1 MIDIP
6 MKPTA
11 KNERKAA
18 NIHDA
23 EFQPWVMENG
33 ELHDSSVLQLDTSK
47 PNGVGFHVYKMEP
60 GSTTTPH
67 RHTNNEEFLILSGEL
82 IENDGTVF
90 REGDL
95 VWLKKGTEHFSHTIN
110 GCVMAVYIE
119 TAEKEI

>member
-1 MIDIP
+1 MN
-6 MKPTA
+6 PTA
-11 KNERKAA
+11 KNKRKVA

-60 GSTTTPH
+60 GSATTPH
-67 RHTNNEEFLILSGEL
+67 QHTNNEEFLILSGEL

-95 VWLKKGTEHFSHTIN
+95 VWLKKGTEHSSHTKT

-119 TAEKEI
+119 TVEKEI

>member
-1 MIDIP
+1 
-6 MKPTA
+6 MKSTA
-11 KNERKAA
+11 KNERKVA

-33 ELHDSSVLQLDTSK
+33 ELHDSSVLQLDISK

-95 VWLKKGTEHFSHTIN
+95 VWMKKGTEHCSHTET